1 MKNQDPQIATQS
13 HENKPIANK
22 DLKDGILAILER
34 FPFYKY
40 AANINRIS
48 EDTLM
53 RMRKEDQEFADQ
65 CEAARGRGIMRF
77 GGKANPEF
85 ILKNADPQ
93 MFKDKKEVEMSGEP
107 LIIIKE
113 QHGSETKPVADPS
126 VG

>member
-1 MKNQDPQIATQS
+1 MIGDEKQ
-13 HENKPIANK
+13 
-22 DLKDGILAILER
+22 LKLKEDVLLILER

-48 EDTLM
+48 EDTLI
-53 RMRKEDQEFADQ
+53 RMRKEDEEFANR
-65 CEAARGRGIMRF
+65 CEAAKGSGIMKY

-85 ILKNADPQ
+85 ILKNADPAT
-93 MFKDKKEVEMSGEP
+93 FKDKKEVEIQGEP

-113 QHGSETKPVADPS
+113 TNGDTSKQVADPS